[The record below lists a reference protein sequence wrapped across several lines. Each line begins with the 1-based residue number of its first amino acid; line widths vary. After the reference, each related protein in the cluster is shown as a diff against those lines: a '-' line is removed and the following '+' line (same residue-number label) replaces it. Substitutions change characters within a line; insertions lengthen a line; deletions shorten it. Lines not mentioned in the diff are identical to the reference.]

1 MVKTVIGLFGTSAVA
16 HNVVRDLESQGF
28 ARDDIRVI
36 PEAGAEP
43 TRIATGSVGGKRGQ
57 I

>member
-28 ARDDIRVI
+28 ARSEEHTSELQSR
-36 PEAGAEP
+36 
-43 TRIATGSVGGKRGQ
+43 
-57 I
+57 